1 MQPESSDA
9 TASDN
14 SSADAGLTPLPEQP
28 QTAPAS
34 PMPHSTIIIKLRKL
48 VNPVMRNPI
57 RNINA
62 PQYQAKRSLP
72 DHFQKCIFVNEGD
85 TERGGL
91 VALRRAHVVAGE
103 HKVCFLRYG
112 AYILPSVALN

>member
-1 MQPESSDA
+1 
-9 TASDN
+9 
-14 SSADAGLTPLPEQP
+14 
-28 QTAPAS
+28 
-34 PMPHSTIIIKLRKL
+34 
-48 VNPVMRNPI
+48 MRNPI

-91 VALRRAHVVAGE
+91 VALRRAHVVAGDNMGPSKRDKAASLGIPLVDE
-103 HKVCFLRYG
+103 DTFLKMIG
-112 AYILPSVALN
+112 E